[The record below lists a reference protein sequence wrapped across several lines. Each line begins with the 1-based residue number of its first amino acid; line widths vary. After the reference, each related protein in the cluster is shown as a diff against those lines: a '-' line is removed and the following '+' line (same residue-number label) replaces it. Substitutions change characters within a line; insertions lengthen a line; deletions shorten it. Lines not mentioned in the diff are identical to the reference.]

1 MRIRSLLATSAL
13 VAVVLA
19 AAVAAQDKAPYRQGD
34 GITMPRVIKEVKPE
48 YPLAAKRARIQG
60 TVGMDVVVLADGT
73 VGQVTVT
80 RSLDQTYGLD
90 EAAVAAARQWQFEPG
105 KKDGKA
111 VPVQVEIEM
120 SFTLK

>member
-1 MRIRSLLATSAL
+1 
-13 VAVVLA
+13 VAVVLSA
-19 AAVAAQDKAPYRQGD
+19 ALAAQDKAPYRQGD
-34 GITMPRVIKEVKPE
+34 GITLPKVIKEVKPE
-48 YPLAAKRARIQG
+48 YPVAAKRARIQG

-90 EAAVAAARQWQFEPG
+90 EAAVTAVRQWQFEPG
-105 KKDGKA
+105 KKDGKP

-120 SFTLK
+120 SFTLG

>member
-1 MRIRSLLATSAL
+1 MRIRSLLATSAV

-19 AAVAAQDKAPYRQGD
+19 TAVAAQDKAPYRQGD
-34 GITMPRVIKEVKPE
+34 GITMPQVIKEVKPE
-48 YPLAAKRARIQG
+48 YPVAAKRARIQG

-111 VPVQVEIEM
+111 VPVQVELEM